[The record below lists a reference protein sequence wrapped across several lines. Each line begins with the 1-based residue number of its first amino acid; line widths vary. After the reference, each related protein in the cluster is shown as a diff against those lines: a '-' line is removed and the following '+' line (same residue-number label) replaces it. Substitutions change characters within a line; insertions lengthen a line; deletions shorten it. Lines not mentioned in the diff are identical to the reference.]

1 MADGSAARAVSRSET
16 TKNLVQA
23 LIAAQTEFQ
32 SVVKDVKGARGKYAP
47 LDSVLQAVRPVL
59 NRHGIAVVQVTDI
72 HGDWMVLRTILRH
85 AGGEEQESLYPVCA
99 LGKAPQETGSALTYA
114 RRYSLLAIC
123 GVHPEDEDDDGE
135 KGAAVAG
142 RPQPRQEPRQEPMSQ
157 VERVMRQT
165 LQATTTQ
172 EELSSWRDAHK
183 DNMGQ
188 IPAAARDELRA
199 EYQRRSRSLPSVNAD
214 GELVH
219 A

>member
-72 HGDWMVLRTILRH
+72 HGEWMVLRTILRH

-142 RPQPRQEPRQEPMSQ
+142 RPQPRQEPMSQ

-172 EELSSWRDAHK
+172 EELSAWRDAHK
-183 DNMGQ
+183 DNMGKVD
-188 IPAAARDELRA
+188 PRARDSLRA
-199 EYQRRSRSLPSVNAD
+199 EYARLLKVLPQSDEEN
-214 GELVH
+214 
-219 A
+219 

>member
-1 MADGSAARAVSRSET
+1 MADGSAARAVSRSDT

-72 HGDWMVLRTILRH
+72 HGEWMVLRTILRH

-135 KGAAVAG
+135 KGAAAAG
-142 RPQPRQEPRQEPMSQ
+142 RPQPRQEPMSQ

-172 EELSSWRDAHK
+172 EELSAWRDAHK
-183 DNMGQ
+183 DNMGKVD
-188 IPAAARDELRA
+188 PRARDSLRA
-199 EYQRRSRSLPSVNAD
+199 EYARLLKVLPQSDEEN
-214 GELVH
+214 
-219 A
+219 